1 MTAKNDNKGKERQ
14 NRRSLLNHVGRWI
27 LTNRDLLKAYGIFIG
42 FTGVCFAVVLADWSS
57 GRLLDPVNQ
66 LTAAASGGLVNLFG
80 GKVEVVS
87 TQLSSPAGGVSI
99 AEGCNSVY
107 VTILFL
113 AGVFAF
119 PTTWKKK
126 WLGALLGT
134 VALFVIN
141 LVRVVTLFYLS
152 GSNAWLFQEAH
163 LHIWQFAI
171 ILIGGL
177 LWLLWYDKIVKEP
190 KNAKGL

>member
-1 MTAKNDNKGKERQ
+1 M
-14 NRRSLLNHVGRWI
+14 
-27 LTNRDLLKAYGIFIG
+27 NRDLLKAYTIFAL
-42 FTGVCFAVVLADWSS
+42 FTGVGFAIVLADWSS
-57 GRLLDPVNQ
+57 GYFLDPINCF
-66 LTAAASGGLVNLFG
+66 TASASGWIINLLG
-80 GKVEVVS
+80 GQS
-87 TQLSSPAGGVSI
+87 TVTQTHISSPYGGVSI

-119 PTTWKKK
+119 PTSWRKK

-141 LVRVVTLFYLS
+141 LVRVATLFYLS
-152 GSNAWLFQEAH
+152 GSNTWLFQEAH